1 MCIWGCQGGIRGRVG
16 LEWSDVIDADSLIPV
31 GYKLHGMCSIMR
43 GTMCVPCDPGTYTA
57 HENVLKKCFQCKVC
71 DPELGLVTRRECSST
86 SNTVCS
92 CSSGYF
98 CTDTK
103 DDNCEKCVGPRVCSP
118 GQYVKSR
125 GMPAPSPSTQRP
137 RTIIGCCP
145 NFPVSPPT
153 SAIIFSCHLSQSD
166 RCVVVSQS
174 CLNLH
179 FSDQ

>member
-1 MCIWGCQGGIRGRVG
+1 MVNIYCFMMFRMFLTTQLMLSAHGQKCMVEQHEVDG
-16 LEWSDVIDADSLIPV
+16 ECCYPCHS

-125 GMPAPSPSTQRP
+125 GTTSMRLLDSAMVSLPSFLGDS
-137 RTIIGCCP
+137 
-145 NFPVSPPT
+145 
-153 SAIIFSCHLSQSD
+153 L
-166 RCVVVSQS
+166 
-174 CLNLH
+174 
-179 FSDQ
+179 